1 MEEETSIRLVKYT
14 KGRVFLGVL
23 DVDKE
28 NLQYCKALLG
38 QLKKDK
44 SLQFKIREDSFKVND
59 KDIQSIQSEYIIKV
73 FEWKVS
79 NSKE

>member
-1 MEEETSIRLVKYT
+1 M
-14 KGRVFLGVL
+14 
-23 DVDKE
+23 
-28 NLQYCKALLG
+28 LG

-44 SLQFKIREDSFKVND
+44 SLQFKIREDSFKVNN

-73 FEWKVS
+73 LEWKVP